1 MKKTHIIALIVIAA
15 AIGILITMLGSFDTY
30 SNFKE
35 AAATKGKTHTV
46 IGHYVPGTALYDPKI
61 NANSFSF
68 VMKDEKGIEKK
79 VISNTEKPQ
88 DFERSEQIQIKG
100 YMKDDVFIATDMQL
114 KCPSKYQDQA
124 IQNSKQASRS

>member
-15 AIGILITMLGSFDTY
+15 AVGILITMLGNFSTY
-30 SNFKE
+30 SNFTE
-35 AAATKGKTHTV
+35 AAKTTGRTHTV
-46 IGHYVPGTALYDPKI
+46 IGHYVPGTAQYDPKV

-68 VMKDEKGIEKK
+68 VMKDENGVERK

-100 YMKDDVFIATDMQL
+100 HIEGNAFIATSMQL

-124 IQNSKQASRS
+124 IQNSKQASR

>member
-15 AIGILITMLGSFDTY
+15 AIGILITMLGNFDTY
-30 SNFKE
+30 SNFTE
-35 AAATKGKTHTV
+35 AAQTSGKTHTV
-46 IGHYVPGTALYDPKI
+46 IGHYVPGTAVYDPTV

-68 VMKDEKGIEKK
+68 VMRDEKGVEKQ
-79 VISNTEKPQ
+79 VVSNTEKPQ

-100 YMKDDVFIATDMQL
+100 YMEADVFIATSMQL

-124 IQNSKQASRS
+124 IQNSKQTNRP